1 MDSNLMRDDF
11 ILLLDRMKSEDK
23 EEVLEVV
30 GEVHDKMLAANVTWD
45 DLLRLNPDEGEVI
58 SSDKPVGQD
67 EVTDNREAE
76 AGEIDLSTLDN
87 DEVKEAEAL
96 ILSIQKLKISE
107 NTKKELEEYLVDLKE
122 DEFHQMDL
130 RYLRALKSRLVS

>member
-30 GEVHDKMLAANVTWD
+30 GEVHDIMLAANVTWD

-87 DEVKEAEAL
+87 DEVKEAEA
-96 ILSIQKLKISE
+96 
-107 NTKKELEEYLVDLKE
+107 
-122 DEFHQMDL
+122 
-130 RYLRALKSRLVS
+130 